1 MLSGESPSDSFE
13 EELQIEADEAKHKQD
28 FQRLYAKLESW
39 RVHAEKQISTNK
51 SGFSLRRAR
60 AKLVTE
66 EALKLAELASNR
78 DTFKDEEKKYL
89 IRNIIFKAGQP
100 RLWFSSSGK
109 ALHWESPGT
118 TRARELADVYRILD
132 CEDDLDAADRL
143 PGLEALKTMLQKL
156 DSCPL
161 ITELQDLI
169 FREETLI
176 ERGVKPANLYGLR
189 QRILTRY
196 MQLIRSPAHNPEIT
210 RFESQLPVP
219 VLHTAKPKEHKRGAN
234 TEFCLSCRNY
244 LPRTKFSLSS
254 GVVGRC
260 SNCEQLDND
269 ARSRQDLSV
278 YKSML
283 DRIKHDEESRNNT
296 TSPIFQL
303 QDSDI
308 RYIVR
313 SFWDSRSILSGL
325 SNMYELKL
333 IRWVHDEEWS
343 PWNCIL
349 LTHTEADIH
358 GQLSN
363 LFKV

>member
-1 MLSGESPSDSFE
+1 
-13 EELQIEADEAKHKQD
+13 
-28 FQRLYAKLESW
+28 
-39 RVHAEKQISTNK
+39 
-51 SGFSLRRAR
+51 
-60 AKLVTE
+60 
-66 EALKLAELASNR
+66 
-78 DTFKDEEKKYL
+78 
-89 IRNIIFKAGQP
+89 
-100 RLWFSSSGK
+100 
-109 ALHWESPGT
+109 
-118 TRARELADVYRILD
+118 
-132 CEDDLDAADRL
+132 
-143 PGLEALKTMLQKL
+143 
-156 DSCPL
+156 
-161 ITELQDLI
+161 
-169 FREETLI
+169 
-176 ERGVKPANLYGLR
+176 
-189 QRILTRY
+189 
-196 MQLIRSPAHNPEIT
+196 MQLIRSPSHNPEIT

-219 VLHTAKPKEHKRGAN
+219 VLHAATPKEHRRGAN

-325 SNMYELKL
+325 SNMYELRL
-333 IRWVHDEEWS
+333 IRWIHDEEWS

-349 LTHTEADIH
+349 LTHSEADIH
-358 GQLSN
+358 GQLTN
-363 LFKV
+363 LFKVSQFFYGTLIQTLTKPIFTTRFVDFLKKILETMKINFFRPMGVYWYKKSGINIL